1 MIFIIKETLKMET
14 YFDIQEDRCERLFRG
29 FNEKVHW
36 FIGITANTRG
46 SEIDFKC
53 TDKKGRLT
61 HVELKERKGNIEK
74 FKGYNDILLEPS
86 KLAAFARIGESGHT
100 YNEQRL
106 YINFVDDGVIIFNI
120 DEIHNMRF
128 YPNHQQINFGKHTV
142 EKEDRLG
149 LSMEDAIIYTKDGT
163 RIQ

>member
-1 MIFIIKETLKMET
+1 MET
-14 YFDIQEDRCERLFRG
+14 YFDKQEDRCEKLFRD
-29 FNEKVHW
+29 FNNQVHW
-36 FIGITANTRG
+36 FQGITANTRG

-53 TDKKGRLT
+53 TDKIGRLV
-61 HVELKERKGNIEK
+61 HIELKERKGNIKK
-74 FKGYNDILLEPS
+74 FNGFGDILLEPS
-86 KLAAFARIGESGHT
+86 KLAAFTRIAESGHT

-128 YPNHQQINFGKHTV
+128 YPNHQQINFGKKIL
-142 EKEDRLG
+142 EREDRLG